1 MSAHTHTHRGQKIP
15 NIPFWKWW
23 IESNVIMRLIL
34 PDISFEDCLHVLFNF
49 LQKAAAPEIAL
60 IPTKHL
66 CHIINT
72 SQSCLSTRKDGCS
85 SVLIFVF
92 YSVFVLCREK
102 SYSFILGFFFSLQ
115 GCSAL
120 LINTGVLFSSSFG
133 LYWFWGLTHYSN
145 CSSVPFHLFIS
156 FSSHQQRLWTW
167 HDLCFTIMGAHN
179 STACYLPLNTGDY
192 APSTFWNLN
201 VISKLSPWLRPKLLL
216 CS

>member
-102 SYSFILGFFFSLQ
+102 SYSFILGFFFFPSGVLCSVNKYWSIVLVFFWTLLILGANSLQ
-115 GCSAL
+115 QL
-120 LINTGVLFSSSFG
+120 LFCPFSS
-133 LYWFWGLTHYSN
+133 LYLFQLTSTEALDLAWFMLHHNG
-145 CSSVPFHLFIS
+145 SS
-156 FSSHQQRLWTW
+156 
-167 HDLCFTIMGAHN
+167 
-179 STACYLPLNTGDY
+179 
-192 APSTFWNLN
+192 
-201 VISKLSPWLRPKLLL
+201 
-216 CS
+216 